1 MLEEYL
7 RQFLEHLRYE
17 RNVSQHTLRNYS
29 SDLEQFHEHIAPPL
43 PNGMRRQISVK
54 DIDHLTIRH
63 PFTNR

>member
-29 SDLEQFHEHIAPPL
+29 ERFGGIL
-43 PNGMRRQISVK
+43 
-54 DIDHLTIRH
+54 
-63 PFTNR
+63 